1 MGGGKLIDLAAF
13 QSQKGAGPCSL
24 SCTILS
30 IQIQA
35 NLVLGLIVSLNA
47 LMG

>member
-1 MGGGKLIDLAAF
+1 MIDLAAF

-24 SCTILS
+24 NCMILG

-35 NLVLGLIVSLNA
+35 NLVLGFIISSNA